1 MPMRETQPQHLVSI
15 CKIKNISGHLGNS
28 LPLFSRFRTTLYSP
42 APADEAINDGNAVPS
57 WAIHPPSFR
66 RCSFGARPVRSGRA
80 AEKMRGKVEASID
93 QPPRE
98 RQANKAMAGTVTRK
112 MSGLN
117 QASHRLHSQNFPVP
131 PPMPMRGRRGINRS

>member
-42 APADEAINDGNAVPS
+42 APADEAINDGNAGPS

-80 AEKMRGKVEASID
+80 AEEMRGKVEASID

-98 RQANKAMAGTVTRK
+98 RQANKGTTGTDIK
-112 MSGLN
+112 GIWGSN
-117 QASHRLHSQNFPVP
+117 QATLQFPRPNTSLPPPVP
-131 PPMPMRGRRGINRS
+131 TKGRPEINRR